1 MLKFHWMSRT
11 SDTSIESL
19 RSLSERVDNAGYY
32 SMLLVYHSTIA
43 DHFIKAANVI
53 NKEHSFKYMIA
64 LRTYALSPEYCSM
77 MCRAFEE
84 IDSNRL
90 MLNVASGDLHPSEK
104 ILENIVYISDLID
117 TPKKRRVYTEEWL
130 NKFRSLY
137 SEGFIPEIAMAGHNP
152 ETQQMAKDMGYGS
165 IFMLDMFLQSF
176 NKPEFIKNKKQF
188 VSLGAV
194 VRESLEEAENAFSRI
209 PQNEQEWTLYGT
221 PEIVKQ
227 KLKDLK
233 FYGITDILICNPKDD
248 PCEGYIHEIV
258 KEIIKEQKNGIE

>member
-1 MLKFHWMSRT
+1 MSRT
-11 SDTSIESL
+11 SDTSIDSL
-19 RSLSERVDNAGYY
+19 RSLSERVDTAGYQ

-43 DHFIKAANVI
+43 DHFIKASNVI

-64 LRTYALSPEYCSM
+64 LRTYALSPEYCAM

-90 MLNVASGDLHPSEK
+90 MLNVSSGDLHSSEK
-104 ILENIVYISDLID
+104 VLENIVYISDLID
-117 TPKKRRVYTEEWL
+117 TPKKRRAYTQEWL
-130 NKFRSLY
+130 DKFTSIY
-137 SEGFIPEIAMAGHNP
+137 QDGSIPEIVMAGHHH
-152 ETQQMAKDMGYGS
+152 ETQQMAKDRGYGS
-165 IFMLDMFLQSF
+165 IFMLDMFLKSF
-176 NKPEFIKNKKQF
+176 NKPEFIKNEKQF
-188 VSLGAV
+188 VSLGV
-194 VRESLEEAENAFSRI
+194 LVREELEDARNEFFRI
-209 PQNEQEWTLYGT
+209 PENEQEWTFYGT

>member
-19 RSLSERVDNAGYY
+19 RSLSERVDAAGYY

-90 MLNVASGDLHPSEK
+90 MLNVTSGDLHPSEK

-137 SEGFIPEIAMAGHNP
+137 SERSIPEIVMAGHNP

-188 VSLGAV
+188 ISLGAV
-194 VRESLEEAENAFSRI
+194 VRESLEEAENAFSLI
-209 PQNEQEWTLYGT
+209 PKNEQEWTFYGT

-258 KEIIKEQKNGIE
+258 KEITKEQKNGIK